1 MSILQVKTFSGSII
15 LSKIRYSNCVPREH
29 EGLDCIQGVESR
41 LLPHPQPERPLQEG
55 QEGELQPLQ
64 QDGQRVGT
72 LIKKKIKF
80 SSYIW
85 KFRLEQLQSH
95 TVYEEGL
102 PNI

>member
-1 MSILQVKTFSGSII
+1 MSILQVKIFLGFII
-15 LSKIRYSNCVPREH
+15 LSKIRDH
-29 EGLDCIQGVESR
+29 EGLDCTQGVESH

-55 QEGELQPLQ
+55 QEGEHPPQQ

-72 LIKKKIKF
+72 LIKKKRKF
-80 SSYIW
+80 SSCIW

-95 TVYEEGL
+95 TVYEEGV